1 MRDGKLEMTHDT
13 LLTDKDAMQEK
24 LKSIMEDFA
33 KLPPERQQKIIE
45 RIGNKVKDKLEQE
58 FKRIGDEFLEML
70 PDVLDEIKR
79 KDDDTPGGG

>member
-1 MRDGKLEMTHDT
+1 
-13 LLTDKDAMQEK
+13 
-24 LKSIMEDFA
+24 MERPTEEEQLQARFKTIIEAFA